1 MAYAGAKTIAA
12 AEIPVI
18 DIRSIAGG
26 DSGGYDRVAKA
37 LRAAAESIGFFYITN
52 HGIPEG
58 VIENAQAAAKAF
70 FALPSAEKLAVK
82 MTDVHRGFIPVGEA
96 KMYARAKVDLKESF
110 IWGIDVDPHDP
121 ELKTNR
127 LLGVNRWPAR
137 PAHMRAALGAFL
149 AANLECG
156 RLMFRAFAASLGLP
170 LDYFVAKYDKP
181 AARGSVLYYPPQD
194 ASMGEDQFGVATH
207 TDYGCLTLV
216 HQDPIG
222 GLQVATRAGE
232 WVVATPIP
240 NTIVVNIGD
249 LMARWSNNHFKSTP
263 HRVVN
268 TAKVARYSMAVFV
281 DPNAETLVV
290 PACGDE
296 KPLFEPVTVGDYVL
310 GRFDAAF
317 AYRRQGSK
325 PA

>member
-1 MAYAGAKTIAA
+1 MAYAGAKAMAA
-12 AEIPVI
+12 TEIPVI
-18 DIRSIAGG
+18 DIHSIVGG

-37 LRAAAESIGFFYITN
+37 MRDAAESIGFFYIKN
-52 HGIPEG
+52 HGIPEA
-58 VIENAQAAAKAF
+58 VIGGAQAAAKEF
-70 FALPSAEKLAVK
+70 FASPIEEKLAVK
-82 MTDVHRGFIPVGEA
+82 MTGVHRGFIPIGEA

-110 IWGIDVDPHDP
+110 IWGIDVAPDDP
-121 ELKTNR
+121 ELATNR
-127 LLGVNRWPAR
+127 MLGVNRWPAR
-137 PAHMRAALGAFL
+137 PPRMRSALSAFL
-149 AANLECG
+149 SANLECG

-194 ASMGEDQFGVATH
+194 AGLGEDQFGVATH
-207 TDYGCLTLV
+207 TDYGCLTFV

-268 TAKVARYSMAVFV
+268 TARVARYSMAVFL
-281 DPNAETLVV
+281 DPNADTLVV

-296 KPLFEPVTVGDYVL
+296 KPLFEPVTVGEYVL
-310 GRFDAAF
+310 GRLDASF
-317 AYRRQGSK
+317 AYRQQRPQ
-325 PA
+325 